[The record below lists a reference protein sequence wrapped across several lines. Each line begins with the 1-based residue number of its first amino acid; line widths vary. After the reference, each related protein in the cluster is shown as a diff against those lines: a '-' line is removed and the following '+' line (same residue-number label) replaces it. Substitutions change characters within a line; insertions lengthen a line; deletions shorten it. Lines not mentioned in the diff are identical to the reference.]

1 MRIGLSKKKKNK
13 LKETKTN
20 KVIPKLVIAQLRENN
35 SKKLKTLPILL
46 NKHLRNQR
54 NLKKSQKR
62 SNKKNYKQKNTLS

>member
-1 MRIGLSKKKKNK
+1 M
-13 LKETKTN
+13 KTN

-35 SKKLKTLPILL
+35 SKKIKTLPILL

-54 NLKKSQKR
+54 NLKKLPKK